1 MVEEY
6 NTTCN
11 SNAQCTAALVALNAD
26 ASCVNALNN
35 NDKETYC
42 SRSCAD
48 LINAALNACPN
59 VSDDIYVYVAIA
71 NNL

>member
-1 MVEEY
+1 MVKAY
-6 NTTCN
+6 NTTCH
-11 SNAQCTAALVALNAD
+11 SNAQCIAALVALDAD

-35 NDKETYC
+35 NDKATYC
-42 SRSCAD
+42 SKSCAD
-48 LINAALNACPN
+48 LINAALNACPD